1 VALHCVTRQSLLLA
15 LAVLEETGTRPG
27 DRIEHAAVAPPEA
40 VEAMARAGLAVVT
53 QPSLLARRGDDYL
66 DRVEAEDVPFLWR
79 YRSFLAAGL
88 PVGGS
93 SDAPYGDL
101 DPWASIAA
109 ATSRTTPAGRVAGPG
124 ERVTASQALAGYL
137 SDPRS
142 PGGPARKIAV
152 GGAADLVL
160 LRDPL
165 ATVLGDPRHDRVWL
179 TVIGG
184 AVIYDA
190 G

>member
-1 VALHCVTRQSLLLA
+1 
-15 LAVLEETGTRPG
+15 
-27 DRIEHAAVAPPEA
+27 
-40 VEAMARAGLAVVT
+40 M
-53 QPSLLARRGDDYL
+53 
-66 DRVEAEDVPFLWR
+66 PFLWH

-101 DPWASIAA
+101 DPWVSIAA
-109 ATSRTTPAGRVAGPG
+109 AASRTTPSGRVAGPG

-142 PGGPARKIAV
+142 PGGPVRTVAIGV
-152 GGAADLVL
+152 AADLVL

-165 ATVLGDPRHDRVWL
+165 AAALADPRHDRVRL
-179 TVIGG
+179 NVIGG

-190 G
+190 A

>member
-1 VALHCVTRQSLLLA
+1 
-15 LAVLEETGTRPG
+15 
-27 DRIEHAAVAPPEA
+27 VAPPEA
-40 VEAMARAGLAVVT
+40 VEAMAKAGLAVVT

-66 DRVEAEDVPFLWR
+66 DRVEGDDVPFLWR

-101 DPWASIAA
+101 NPWASIAA
-109 ATSRTTPAGRVAGPG
+109 ATSRTTPSGRVAGPG
-124 ERVTASQALAGYL
+124 ERVPASQALAGYL

-142 PGGPARKIAV
+142 PGGPVREITV
-152 GGAADLVL
+152 GSTADLVL

-165 ATVLGDPRHDRVWL
+165 AKALTDPRHDRVRL
-179 TVIGG
+179 TMIGG
-184 AVIYDA
+184 TVVYETALTIRVGRA
-190 G
+190 EPGGA